1 MALGLSLSCKLD
13 DAVSVGHERSGKR
26 EVIEIKSC
34 SENSL
39 RVRKKFLPGNEDQ
52 KAFIHITKPLRTT
65 EAQVLR
71 LPAKRIIETMT
82 VILLLFLA
90 LLSYLSL
97 VKFKEEPEF
106 LSSDSHELSI
116 SFKNQPTSFKT
127 NVFAEDG
134 YGYSV
139 VVLKQIHWL
148 MPDSVSISPASSH
161 TSEGGSISMIPQTE
175 LSCKSAPRPMWSN
188 VGS

>member
-1 MALGLSLSCKLD
+1 MALGISLSCKLD

-52 KAFIHITKPLRTT
+52 KAFIHITKPT

-71 LPAKRIIETMT
+71 LPAKRIIETTT
-82 VILLLFLA
+82 VILLLF
-90 LLSYLSL
+90 
-97 VKFKEEPEF
+97 F
-106 LSSDSHELSI
+106 LSDSHELSM

-134 YGYSV
+134 YGDSV
-139 VVLKQIHWL
+139 DVFKQIQWL
-148 MPDSVSISPASSH
+148 MPDSDSISPASSH